1 MATEPD
7 TALTKSEGTGKSP
20 GGTPA
25 GVWLLVLVLAG
36 LAFYAGYMALHHR
49 QLHADS
55 EMVRKALA
63 SDKDRLEA
71 SVASLKEEIK
81 KSKKANASSQAVAE
95 KFRAKVL
102 GATTKLNQLEAGIA
116 EAVASAKERE
126 KKILSLQSA
135 LKAAEEAKAKIM
147 SENESLKGQIAE
159 AQIKLDAA
167 VSDLT
172 GASQKG
178 EETPALSPL
187 PEPSYP

>member
-7 TALTKSEGTGKSP
+7 TALTKSESTGKSP
-20 GGTPA
+20 GRTPL
-25 GVWLLVLVLAG
+25 GVWLLVLVLGG

-102 GATTKLNQLEAGIA
+102 GTTTKLNELEAGFA
-116 EAVASAKERE
+116 KAVASAKERA

-135 LKAAEEAKAKIM
+135 LKAAEEAKANIM
-147 SENESLKGQIAE
+147 SENDSLKSQIAE
-159 AQIKLDAA
+159 AQKKLDAA

-172 GASQKG
+172 GAPPASTS
-178 EETPALSPL
+178 TPSPL
-187 PEPSYP
+187 PERTYP